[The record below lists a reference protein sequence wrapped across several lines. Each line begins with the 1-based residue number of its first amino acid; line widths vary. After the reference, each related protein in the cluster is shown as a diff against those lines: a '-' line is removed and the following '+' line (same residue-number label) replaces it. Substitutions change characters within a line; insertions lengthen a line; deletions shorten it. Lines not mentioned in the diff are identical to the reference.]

1 MQKWLS
7 MMGII
12 FILTGCKM
20 SEAPTSL
27 MEAPT
32 NEKWINE
39 LKEQIDKDLPVN
51 YRLLTPMSNKD
62 KQMIWSMNFKQDNK
76 KEAILF
82 YKLPNEDHSVY
93 LAVYEEIGNGW
104 RIKSTHKFDGGDV
117 DIVEV
122 GDFTGNGKRELLIGI
137 SVNRESLEHVMYVFS
152 EENEEMKE
160 IYNRSYTKLFIEDLN
175 ENGLKDISLVT
186 FEKDE
191 KLTVEF
197 MEQFKTLSEVSYD
210 PFINSIQRIQMGR
223 ISKSLKAVVIDAGV
237 GAHSGITYVA
247 KFNQDH
253 YEVLPIDGKEDLFNE
268 YVVESKDVN
277 EDGIIEFVRTV
288 RPKGWEDKSHGD
300 SPLFERYIQWSE
312 SGIKPIE
319 ERYIDIEKGYY
330 VKIPKDLIGKIT
342 ILDQQKESNSQKF
355 LDTRTNEIWLEVH
368 IFKRKEWFNIK
379 GYSAAIK
386 TASHVY
392 AVPKQS
398 KFEKVKAYIK
408 PLADYQQE

>member
-1 MQKWLS
+1 MQKWIS
-7 MMGII
+7 IMGIV

-27 MEAPT
+27 MGAPT

-62 KQMIWSMNFKQDNK
+62 KQMIWSMDFKQDNK

-104 RIKSTHKFDGGDV
+104 KIKSTHTFDGEDI

-122 GDFTGNGKRELLIGI
+122 GGFTGNGNRELLIGI
-137 SVNRESLEHVMYVFS
+137 TVNRESLEHVMYAFS
-152 EENEEMKE
+152 EENDDMKE
-160 IYNRSYTKLFIEDLN
+160 IYNRSYTKLFIDDLN
-175 ENGLKDISLVT
+175 RNGLNDLSLVT
-186 FEKDE
+186 YEKDE

-197 MEQFKTLSEVSYD
+197 IEQFKTISEVSFD

-223 ISKSLKAVVIDAGV
+223 ISNSLKAIVIDAGI

-247 KFNQDH
+247 KFDKDH
-253 YEVLPIDGKEDLFNE
+253 YKGLPIDGKEDLFNE

-288 RPKGWEDKSHGD
+288 RPKGWEDKSHGE

-312 SGIKPIE
+312 AGIKPIE
-319 ERYIDIEKGYY
+319 ERYIDIEKGYF
-330 VKIPKDLIGKIT
+330 VKIPEELIGKIT
-342 ILDQQKESNSQKF
+342 IPDEQKESNAQKF
-355 LDTRTNEIWLEVH
+355 LNVSTNEIWLEVH
-368 IFKRKEWFNIK
+368 IFKRKEWFKIK
-379 GYSAAIK
+379 GYEAAIK

-392 AVPKQS
+392 AVPKQP
-398 KFEKVKAYIK
+398 KFKKVKAYIK